1 MVDKHV
7 TALLAVLSA
16 LACASIANAVT
27 LGSGGDARTV
37 DLGQTFDLA
46 GDRHAAAQNYVVT
59 AGPGKFEK
67 MRKVA
72 ILNFCTQFV
81 YSKSARGT
89 SSGANMFY
97 QRSSDGGIDLDLAR
111 MTQISNDLYDQ
122 VEAGLRAAGLELVP
136 FETLAANPA
145 FQKFARDFV
154 TEPQDVEAAEASD
167 RNSFAYGR
175 AVVISAKGRP
185 FSTDCRAQVPSRT
198 GARVQLAHALKDIHL
213 LSVNTVVDFGA
224 ARTNSGML
232 QSAKADIE
240 YGQFIVPGETQ
251 YHFTGLPQPLFLNV
265 WLKQAVVPAQ
275 SPFVVGESQKTGYT
289 KEKVET
295 AAETTTTRTT
305 SSERSVD
312 FNADLYYQNA
322 ASHLQAVN
330 DLFLDVLKNH

>member
-1 MVDKHV
+1 MTGRCV
-7 TALLAVLSA
+7 AARLAMLLVLTGASSA
-16 LACASIANAVT
+16 GAIT

-37 DLGQTFDLA
+37 DLAQTFDLA
-46 GDRHAAAQNYVVT
+46 ADRHAAAPTYVVT

-67 MRKVA
+67 MRRVA

-89 SSGANMFY
+89 SSGANVFY
-97 QRSSDGGIDLDLAR
+97 KHSSDGGIDLDLDR
-111 MTQISNDLYDQ
+111 MNQISNDLYDQ
-122 VEAGLRAAGLELVP
+122 VEAGLRAAGLEVVS
-136 FETLAANPA
+136 FETIAANPA
-145 FQKFARDFV
+145 FQKFARDFH
-154 TEPQDVEAAEASD
+154 TEPQDIEAAEASD
-167 RNSFAYGR
+167 RNSYAYGR
-175 AVVISAKGRP
+175 AVVVSAKGRP
-185 FSTDCRAQVPSRT
+185 FSTDCRAQIPART

-224 ARTNSGML
+224 ARTNKGML

-251 YHFTGLPQPLFLNV
+251 FHFTGLPQPLFLNV
-265 WLKQAVVPAQ
+265 WLKQAVVPAR
-275 SPFVVGESQKTGYT
+275 SPFVVGESHKTGST

-295 AAETTTTRTT
+295 AAETITTRTT
-305 SSERSVD
+305 SSERGVE

-330 DLFLDVLKNH
+330 ELFLDVLKNH

>member
-46 GDRHAAAQNYVVT
+46 GDRHAAAQTYVVT

-145 FQKFARDFV
+145 FQKFAR
-154 TEPQDVEAAEASD
+154 A
-167 RNSFAYGR
+167 
-175 AVVISAKGRP
+175 
-185 FSTDCRAQVPSRT
+185 
-198 GARVQLAHALKDIHL
+198 
-213 LSVNTVVDFGA
+213 VNTQTALDDQVIDDKCI
-224 ARTNSGML
+224 RC
-232 QSAKADIE
+232 
-240 YGQFIVPGETQ
+240 TQ
-251 YHFTGLPQPLFLNV
+251 YTHGHVVRRPSADAGQR
-265 WLKQAVVPAQ
+265 LKPC
-275 SPFVVGESQKTGYT
+275 
-289 KEKVET
+289 
-295 AAETTTTRTT
+295 R
-305 SSERSVD
+305 R
-312 FNADLYYQNA
+312 
-322 ASHLQAVN
+322 
-330 DLFLDVLKNH
+330 